1 MISEAMDC
9 KEAKVLIVTLLS
21 GDISEREKESL
32 LAHLA
37 TCKVCSHEKEGLE
50 RVWRNIGAL
59 PELEV
64 PADLRDATL
73 SRFEEMFQREKLRLS
88 RKGFLWQDWIP
99 KPLAAIFG
107 GVAMAV
113 FSLWVLRG
121 VTALEQLSG
130 EVVFLCAAL
139 WTGILAGTFLLA
151 TGSFPALGFGWQWA
165 SRVGLVSL
173 GVTMSGTVL
182 CPKMN
187 LIHWWETLP
196 PGQFLLS
203 FGSAVSHGAFG
214 IIYSFLPFSIALYF
228 LGRKMKGKL
237 LPHALSAGGFF
248 LVLLLPAIYLQAS
261 PLSSAALQTWVAG
274 SIFGILIGVLTGAGA
289 YRLRSQSSMA
299 SG

>member
-1 MISEAMDC
+1 MDC
-9 KEAKVLIVTLLS
+9 EEAKALVADLLS
-21 GDISEREKESL
+21 GDILEWGEKSL
-32 LAHLA
+32 MAHLA

-64 PADLRDATL
+64 PADLRDATM
-73 SRFEEMFQREKLRLS
+73 SRFEEMLQRERPRLS
-88 RKGFLWQDWIP
+88 WMGFLWEDWVP

-121 VTALEQLSG
+121 VTALEQLND
-130 EVVFLCAAL
+130 EVIFLCAAL
-139 WTGILAGTFLLA
+139 WTGVLAATFLLA
-151 TGSFPALGFGWQWA
+151 TGNLPGLGFTWQWA
-165 SRVGLVSL
+165 SRVGLLSL
-173 GVTMSGTVL
+173 GLTMLGTFL

-196 PGQFLLS
+196 PGRFLLN
-203 FGSAVSHGAFG
+203 FGPAISQGAFG

-261 PLSSAALQTWVAG
+261 PLSSAAIQTWVAG
-274 SIFGILIGVLTGAGA
+274 SIFGILIGALSGAGI
-289 YRLRSQSSMA
+289 YKLRSWSSA
-299 SG
+299 AAA